1 MAASCRPGDGQGA
14 APIEYFPFPYKA
26 RGHKADKPSG
36 ISAILP
42 ILGQVW
48 LRMSRFLRAMG
59 ASKMSLRNLSIAPRA
74 ALGFG
79 LVALLVVLLGIFSL
93 MQMGEMRERSD
104 EVNENW
110 LPSVLAIGDVSK
122 NILRLR
128 AVTLRSMLNR
138 DSAQVQANLRLV
150 EDVRAS
156 LAKSQEAYEQL
167 ISSTEERGIYDE
179 FKRSEAAYLQ
189 EQTRIVES
197 LRQGDF
203 DAAIEVA
210 GGVLNQHA
218 DAMMQGLGKLIE
230 MNRVSAVAAGES
242 ARQVAES
249 ARIWVIAMMILA
261 TLATIVLA
269 MLLTR
274 SIVAPLSEAVRVAE
288 VVASGDLTQV
298 IHAEGS
304 DEPAR
309 LLSALKSMQQSLRST
324 IQSIA
329 DSSNQLASASEELHA
344 VTEDS
349 TRGLHQ
355 QNTEIEQAATA
366 VNEMTAAVEEVAR
379 NAVSTSE
386 ASRES
391 NATALQGRE
400 QVRQTVSSI
409 SQLADDVNGTAGEV
423 EKLAERVREI
433 SKVLDVIRSIAEQT
447 NLLALNAAI
456 EAARAGDAGR
466 GFAVVADEVRALAHR
481 TQQSTQEIEQMIGAI
496 QSGTDQAVGSMQSSN
511 SRARSTLEVA
521 QAAGTALE
529 LITQAISSINE
540 RNLVIASAS
549 EEQAQVAREVD
560 RNLVNIRDLSLQSS
574 AGANQTSAASQEL
587 SRLAI
592 DLNNLVAR
600 FKV

>member
-1 MAASCRPGDGQGA
+1 
-14 APIEYFPFPYKA
+14 
-26 RGHKADKPSG
+26 
-36 ISAILP
+36 
-42 ILGQVW
+42 
-48 LRMSRFLRAMG
+48 
-59 ASKMSLRNLSIAPRA
+59 MSLRNFSIAPRA

-93 MQMGEMRERSD
+93 TQMGEMRAQSD
-104 EVNENW
+104 EINENW

-122 NILRLR
+122 DVLRLR
-128 AVTLRSMLNR
+128 AITLRSMLNR
-138 DSAQVQANLRLV
+138 DSAEMQANLRLA
-150 EDVRAS
+150 EELRAS
-156 LAKSQEAYEQL
+156 LAKNQGAYEQL
-167 ISSTEERGIYDE
+167 ISSSEERSIYDE

-189 EQTRIVES
+189 EQSRIMES
-197 LRQGDF
+197 VRQGNF
-203 DAAIEVA
+203 DAAIEIA

-218 DAMMQGLGKLIE
+218 DAMMQGLVKLTE
-230 MNRVSAVAAGES
+230 LNRVSALAAGES
-242 ARQVAES
+242 AKEVAES
-249 ARIWVIAMMILA
+249 SRIWVIAMMVLA
-261 TLATIVLA
+261 TLVTVVLA

-288 VVASGDLTQV
+288 VVASGDLTQA

-309 LLSALKSMQQSLRST
+309 LLAALKSMQQSLRNT

-391 NATALQGRE
+391 NATAQQGRE
-400 QVRQTVSSI
+400 QVRQTVNSI
-409 SQLADDVNGTAGEV
+409 SQLANDVNGTAGEV